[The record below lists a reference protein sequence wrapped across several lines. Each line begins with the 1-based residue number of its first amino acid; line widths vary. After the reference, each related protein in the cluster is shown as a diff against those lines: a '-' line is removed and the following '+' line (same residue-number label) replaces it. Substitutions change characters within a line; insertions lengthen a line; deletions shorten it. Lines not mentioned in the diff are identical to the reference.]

1 MAAIAMVVVMMVV
14 IVIVVQSVQ
23 APVRACSE

>member
-14 IVIVVQSVQ
+14 VVIVVQSVQ